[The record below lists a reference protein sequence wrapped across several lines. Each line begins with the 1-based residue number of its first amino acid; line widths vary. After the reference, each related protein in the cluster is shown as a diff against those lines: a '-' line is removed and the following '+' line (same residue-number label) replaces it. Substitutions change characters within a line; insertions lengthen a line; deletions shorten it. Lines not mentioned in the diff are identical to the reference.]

1 MKLPTVLAV
10 GFMVAL
16 ANISGAAMAAGDAA
30 SGKKV
35 FNKCKACHALEA
47 GKNKIGPSLAGVF
60 GRKAGTAPGFKK
72 FSDPMKASG
81 LVWSDETMK
90 AFLAN
95 PKKSVPGTTMR
106 FAGLKKPADIDNL
119 MAYLK
124 AAAK

>member
-1 MKLPTVLAV
+1 MKIRTVLAV

-16 ANISGAAMAAGDAA
+16 ANTGAAALAAGDAA
-30 SGKKV
+30 SGQKV
-35 FNKCKACHALEA
+35 FNKCKACHSLDA

-60 GRKAGTAPGFKK
+60 GRKAGTAPGFKR

-81 LVWSDETMK
+81 LVWSDETLK

-95 PKKSVPGTTMR
+95 PKKSMPGTTMR

-119 MAYLK
+119 VAYLK
-124 AAAK
+124 GAAK

>member
-1 MKLPTVLAV
+1 MKFRTVLAV

-16 ANISGAAMAAGDAA
+16 ANTGAAALAAGDAA
-30 SGKKV
+30 SGQKV
-35 FNKCKACHALEA
+35 FNKCKACHSLDA

-60 GRKAGTAPGFKK
+60 GRKAGTAPGFKR

-81 LVWSDETMK
+81 LVWSDETLK

-95 PKKSVPGTTMR
+95 PKKSMPGTTMR

-119 MAYLK
+119 VAYLK
-124 AAAK
+124 GAAK